1 MSTMASAFAF
11 DGHIVHLYQILAP
24 EISYR
29 PPGALFWSSGPLRQT
44 CWERRRL
51 PYSDKAFSDHRMIE
65 L

>member
-24 EISYR
+24 AISYR

-44 CWERRRL
+44 C
-51 PYSDKAFSDHRMIE
+51 
-65 L
+65 